1 MKHCPKCRI
10 YYPNAQAFCNEDG
23 AILSLKDQYG
33 LNGRI
38 INDKYLIEALIGIG
52 GMSAVYCAQQFGVVR
67 RVAFKVLLP
76 HLAANNEKMV
86 SFFEREARTAGRL
99 LHENIATVFD
109 AGRTE
114 DDLAYIVMEWLDGIT
129 LEDELRKKGTFS
141 LERTSF
147 LLKQIAG
154 ALDTAHTQK
163 VIHRD
168 LKPSNI
174 MLIKRPDGEEQA
186 KVLDFGLAKISTE
199 AADLVSHAVGT
210 PHYASPEQFQLGSE
224 IDARTD
230 IYSLGVILYQ
240 LLSGR
245 LPFSS
250 ASIHEVIRLHMLEM
264 PRPIRELRPELP
276 AGIEE
281 LLQRMMAKTPH
292 YRPQTVREVAQL
304 FDRAC
309 QSHKE
314 LAKTNASSSTFV
326 DSDLIGDISLM
337 DSLLRHEAEKPQR
350 FRRTGDLTGAATQR
364 PTVNPGAFATATAP
378 AQQLSSPSPSPS
390 PTFAPTPQEMPSPRP
405 QFNTQLTAQLT
416 GQLGAQPGT
425 SPLPGFTVSY
435 SNNNQVTPP
444 AMPTMPTPALS
455 LNTSQGATTAP
466 KPGATSAT
474 SDETKHTITLAMPR
488 VSWMKAWLVHW
499 SKKPAVLAGLA
510 LTALTLFVG
519 YKFSHPTITMAA
531 TDTILIADF
540 LNTTKEEV
548 FDGALRQAL
557 TVQLAQTPYL
567 NQLPEDKV
575 RETLKYMSRPPGERL
590 TREVAREICQRQGV
604 KALIVGSIK
613 GSEPQYT
620 LTLEALN
627 TQNGT
632 VLARSEKQAATHDQ
646 VIKVLDNAA
655 VELREALG
663 ESLHS
668 LQKFNKP
675 SEYATTAS
683 LEALKAYSAGRE
695 ANTFKGNLTE
705 ALSSYKRAVE
715 LDPYFALAYVGQ
727 ASLYANQGQSE
738 LSAQAAERAFA
749 LRDRVSEQERVT
761 INTLYYLA
769 VTGEVDQAIE
779 AFEQARETY
788 PRTISPPTNLAVCYG
803 RLGKFDEALR
813 HATDAN
819 QLDPRNSIPYSNRA
833 ELLIRL
839 GRYDEARQVLEAA
852 AQQKLD
858 RPYYHAL
865 HYQLGFLKA
874 DATLMRQQ
882 NEWATGKP
890 DEYRAYEW
898 QAQAAAAQGKLR
910 AAAAFAR
917 RGSELAVQKNLK
929 EAGAA
934 MLIAYAAHSA
944 LTGTPESA
952 AQQLNEVLASS
963 PNLFKR
969 FTIGTAA
976 PYATVALA
984 LSGQTD
990 AAQQIVNE
998 AAESQ
1003 PRNTLAQNLW
1013 LPTIR
1018 AAIALKKN
1026 DPAAAL
1032 EALQVTRN
1040 YEAAG
1045 LFYPNWLRG
1054 QAYLRLKQERE
1065 AAAEFEQIRTQR
1077 GWDVYSPLY
1086 PLAQLELARVYR
1098 LRGDK
1103 TLARQAYDEFFAAWR
1118 DADASL
1124 PALLNARKEA
1134 ATLK

>member
-10 YYPNAQAFCNEDG
+10 YYPNAQVFCNEDG

-38 INDKYLIEALIGIG
+38 INDKYLIEALVGIG

-186 KVLDFGLAKISTE
+186 KVLDFGLAKITTE

-250 ASIHEVIRLHMLEM
+250 ASIHEVIKLHMLEM

-314 LAKTNASSSTFV
+314 LSKTNSGSSAFV
-326 DSDLIGDISLM
+326 DSDLLGDFSLM
-337 DSLLRHEAEKPQR
+337 DGLLRNEAGKPQR
-350 FRRTGDLTGAATQR
+350 FRRTGDLSIAAAQGATAS
-364 PTVNPGAFATATAP
+364 PGAFASAVAP
-378 AQQLSSPSPSPS
+378 TRQQTLPPPSPP
-390 PTFAPTPQEMPSPRP
+390 PNFASANQELPSPRP
-405 QFNTQLTAQLT
+405 QFNT
-416 GQLGAQPGT
+416 QLGAQPGT
-425 SPLPGFTVSY
+425 SPLPSFTVSY
-435 SNNNQVTPP
+435 SNSNQVASA
-444 AMPTMPTPALS
+444 AMPTPVPS
-455 LNTSQGATTAP
+455 LNNSQGGATAP
-466 KPGATSAT
+466 KTSAAP
-474 SDETKHTITLAMPR
+474 EEANHNITLAMPR
-488 VSWMKAWLVHW
+488 VSKLKATLIHW
-499 SKKPAVLAGLA
+499 SKKPIALAGVA
-510 LTALTLFVG
+510 LTALMLLVG
-519 YKFSHPTITMAA
+519 YKFSHPAITMGA

-575 RETLKYMSRPPGERL
+575 RETLKYMSRQPGERL

-604 KALIVGSIK
+604 KALIVGSI
-613 GSEPQYT
+613 GSVIERGEPQYT

-627 TQNGT
+627 TQSSA
-632 VLARSEKQAATHDQ
+632 VLARSVKQAATHDQ
-646 VIKVLDNAA
+646 VIKALDNAA

-695 ANTFKGNLTE
+695 ANTFKGNLSE
-705 ALSSYKRAVE
+705 ALSSYKHAVE

-779 AFEQARETY
+779 AFELARQTY

-858 RPYYHAL
+858 RPYYHGL

-882 NEWATGKP
+882 IEWATGKP

-898 QAQAAAAQGKLR
+898 QAQAAAAQGKLN
-910 AAAAFAR
+910 AAGSFAR

-934 MLIAYAAHSA
+934 MLITYAAYSA
-944 LTGTPESA
+944 LTGMPEQA
-952 AQQLNEVLASS
+952 ARQLNEVLASS

-969 FTIGTAA
+969 FTIGTVA

-990 AAQQIVNE
+990 AAQQIVDE
-998 AAESQ
+998 ATQSQ

-1026 DPAAAL
+1026 NPAAAL

-1045 LFYPNWLRG
+1045 MFYPNWLRG

-1086 PLAQLELARVYR
+1086 PLAQLELARVYH

-1124 PALLNARKEA
+1124 PILLNARKEA

>member
-10 YYPNAQAFCNEDG
+10 YYPNAQVFCNEDG

-38 INDKYLIEALIGIG
+38 INDKYLIEALVGIG

-114 DDLAYIVMEWLDGIT
+114 DELAYIVMEWLDGIT

-250 ASIHEVIRLHMLEM
+250 ASIHEVIKLHMLEM

-292 YRPQTVREVAQL
+292 YRPQTAREVAQL

-314 LAKTNASSSTFV
+314 LSQTNTGSSTFV
-326 DSDLIGDISLM
+326 DSDLLGDISLM
-337 DSLLRHEAEKPQR
+337 EGLIRNETGKPQH
-350 FRRTGDLTGAATQR
+350 FRRTGDLTSTASQR
-364 PTVNPGAFATATAP
+364 PMTASGAFASAVAP
-378 AQQLSSPSPSPS
+378 AQQFTSPPPSPP
-390 PTFAPTPQEMPSPRP
+390 PAFASANQETRP
-405 QFNTQLTAQLT
+405 QFNPQLAAQLN
-416 GQLGAQPGT
+416 GQMGAQPGT

-435 SNNNQVTPP
+435 SNSNQTVPV
-444 AMPTMPTPALS
+444 TMPT
-455 LNTSQGATTAP
+455 LNTSQGVATAP
-466 KPGATSAT
+466 GPNTASSNEASG
-474 SDETKHTITLAMPR
+474 DTKHTITLAMPR
-488 VSWMKAWLVHW
+488 VSWMKATLVHW
-499 SKKPAVLAGLA
+499 SKKPIA
-510 LTALTLFVG
+510 LTSVALAALVLFVG
-519 YKFSHPTITMAA
+519 YKFSHPAITMAA
-531 TDTILIADF
+531 TDTILVADF

-575 RETLKYMSRPPGERL
+575 RETLKYMSRQPGERL

-604 KALIVGSIK
+604 KALIVGNIQ
-613 GSEPQYT
+613 GNEPQYT

-627 TQNGT
+627 TQNNS
-632 VLARSEKQAATHDQ
+632 VLARSVKQAATHNQ
-646 VIKVLDNAA
+646 VIKALDKAT

-705 ALSSYKRAVE
+705 ALSFYKRAAE

-779 AFEQARETY
+779 AFELARQTY

-839 GRYDEARQVLEAA
+839 GRYDEAGQVLEAA
-852 AQQKLD
+852 ARQKLD

-882 NEWATGKP
+882 IEWATGKP

-898 QAQAAAAQGKLR
+898 QAQAAAAQGKLH
-910 AAAAFAR
+910 AAGAFAR
-917 RGSELAVQKNLK
+917 RGSELAIQKNLK

-934 MLIAYAAHSA
+934 MLIAYAAHSV
-944 LTGTPESA
+944 LTGTPEQA

-969 FTIGTAA
+969 FTIGTVA
-976 PYATVALA
+976 PYATVVLA

-990 AAQQIVNE
+990 TAQQIVDE
-998 AAESQ
+998 AAQSQ

-1013 LPTIR
+1013 LPTVR

-1026 DPAAAL
+1026 NPAAAL

-1045 LFYPNWLRG
+1045 MFYPNWLRG

-1077 GWDVYSPLY
+1077 GWDAFSPLY

-1124 PALLNARKEA
+1124 PTLLNARKEA
-1134 ATLK
+1134 ATL

>member
-10 YYPNAQAFCNEDG
+10 YYPNSQVFCNEDG

-38 INDKYLIEALIGIG
+38 INDKYLIEALVGIG

-114 DDLAYIVMEWLDGIT
+114 DELAYIVMEWLDGIT

-240 LLSGR
+240 LLSGK

-250 ASIHEVIRLHMLEM
+250 ASIHEVIRLHMIEM

-309 QSHKE
+309 QSHK
-314 LAKTNASSSTFV
+314 TNVGSSTFV
-326 DSDLIGDISLM
+326 DSDLLSDISLM
-337 DSLLRHEAEKPQR
+337 DGLVRNETGKTPGQTQS
-350 FRRTGDLTGAATQR
+350 FRRTGDLAIAAAQSA
-364 PTVNPGAFATATAP
+364 PVGPHAFASAAAPALQQTAP
-378 AQQLSSPSPSPS
+378 PPSPL
-390 PTFAPTPQEMPSPRP
+390 PTFAPASQDMPSPRP
-405 QFNTQLTAQLT
+405 QFNTQLGAQP
-416 GQLGAQPGT
+416 GAQPGT

-435 SNNNQVTPP
+435 SNSNQATTS
-444 AMPTMPTPALS
+444 AMPTPIPS
-455 LNTSQGATTAP
+455 LNNSQGVAT
-466 KPGATSAT
+466 ATESAEA
-474 SDETKHTITLAMPR
+474 ETKHTITLSMPR
-488 VSWMKAWLVHW
+488 VSWLKASLVHW
-499 SKKPAVLAGLA
+499 SKKPMAWAGVALAA
-510 LTALTLFVG
+510 LLLFAG
-519 YKFSHPTITMAA
+519 YKFSHPVVTMGA

-540 LNTTKEEV
+540 LNTAKEEV

-575 RETLKYMSRPPGERL
+575 RETLKYMSRQPGERL

-613 GSEPQYT
+613 GSEPEYT

-627 TQNGT
+627 TQNNT
-632 VLARSEKQAATHDQ
+632 VLARAEKQAATHDQ
-646 VIKVLDNAA
+646 VIKALDKAA

-705 ALSSYKRAVE
+705 ALASYKRAAE
-715 LDPYFALAYVGQ
+715 LDPNFALAFVGQ

-738 LSAQAAERAFA
+738 LSTQAAERAFA

-779 AFEQARETY
+779 AFEAARETY

-803 RLGKFDEALR
+803 RLGQFETALR

-882 NEWATGKP
+882 IEWATGKA

-910 AAAAFAR
+910 AAGTFAR
-917 RGSELAVQKNLK
+917 HGSELALQKNLK
-929 EAGAA
+929 EASAA
-934 MLIAYAAHSA
+934 MMIAYAAHSV
-944 LTGTPESA
+944 LTGMPEQA
-952 AQQLNEVLASS
+952 AQQLNGVLASS

-990 AAQQIVNE
+990 AAQKIVDE
-998 AAESQ
+998 ATQSQ

-1032 EALQVTRN
+1032 EALQITRN

-1045 LFYPNWLRG
+1045 MFYPNWLRG
-1054 QAYLRLKQERE
+1054 QAHMRLKQERE
-1065 AAAEFEQIRTQR
+1065 AAVEFERIRTQR
-1077 GWDVYSPLY
+1077 GWDAYSPLY
-1086 PLAQLELARVYR
+1086 PLAQLELARVYH
-1098 LRGDK
+1098 LRGDQ
-1103 TLARQAYDEFFAAWR
+1103 TLARQAYDEFFTVWR

-1124 PALLNARKEA
+1124 PVLLNARKEA
-1134 ATLK
+1134 STLR